1 MHECAVC
8 LPILVDIWGVSCL
21 VVMNSGA
28 MKILVHLLDKKC
40 VYTFLLGIYVGV
52 ELLGYR
58 EYVCSAL
65 VDIQSGCR
73 YSLFLRAP
81 K

>member
-28 MKILVHLLDKKC
+28 MKILVHLLDKKR
-40 VYTFLLGIYVGV
+40 VYTFLLGIDI

>member
-28 MKILVHLLDKKC
+28 MKILVHLLDKKR
-40 VYTFLLGIYVGV
+40 VYPFLLGIYI